1 MSEPRKVKDMGKNI
15 MSPNDNMRVEKSRPP
30 LKRDERRELID
41 VVAIVPSFSSF
52 FRVVEERG
60 TVAAEGASG
69 EKLILAESGE
79 DFCASAAEGT
89 SFKRQSH
96 D

>member
-1 MSEPRKVKDMGKNI
+1 MSETRKAKDMGKNI
-15 MSPNDNMRVEKSRPP
+15 MSPNDNMRVKENRPP
-30 LKRDERRELID
+30 QKRDERRELID
-41 VVAIVPSFSSF
+41 VVAIVPSLSSF

-79 DFCASAAEGT
+79 DFCAASAEGA
-89 SFKRQSH
+89 SFKRVIH